1 MATAKSPTRA
11 YVSSV
16 RAEQAAATRARV
28 AAAAA
33 ECFADSGW
41 SGTTLAQ
48 IAAQAGVTPQA
59 VHLSVGPKPALLQ
72 AALVSAVG
80 AGGADDPELEAEVFR
95 GMLAPGLSVK
105 ERARAYAAS
114 SHAVHRRAGRLFAV
128 LAQAAQTDP
137 DLASWR
143 TSIGARRREVC
154 VALVRAC
161 GITGRRQTRAV
172 DLVFVLSS
180 TSVFYEFE
188 ALGWSGRRYDD
199 WLVDALIDVLDQRP
213 EQRVRYGVLA
223 ADEP

>member
-1 MATAKSPTRA
+1 MGEAKSRTRG
-11 YVSSV
+11 YVSTV

-33 ECFADSGW
+33 ACFAETGW

-48 IAAQAGVTPQA
+48 IAARAGVSPQA
-59 VHLSVGPKPALLQ
+59 VHLSIGPKPALLQ

-95 GMLAPGLSVK
+95 GMLAPDLSVDD
-105 ERARAYAAS
+105 RVRAYAAS
-114 SHAVHRRAGRLFAV
+114 SQAVHERAGRLFAV

-137 DLASWR
+137 ELAAWR
-143 TSIGARRREVC
+143 LSIAARRREVC

-161 GITGRRQTRAV
+161 GFTGKRRTRVV

-188 ALGWSGRRYDD
+188 ALGWSGRRYTE
-199 WLVDALIDVLDQRP
+199 WLVGSLTDVLN
-213 EQRVRYGVLA
+213 G
-223 ADEP
+223 